1 MRTRTRER
9 EGKMVFYTQ
18 STSAVISG
26 RETDRQRQTD
36 RQTDRHRERER
47 VNWCFTPSQP
57 VRLYQGQTETDRD
70 RQRERERDIN
80 PRDSLTQASKMC

>member
-36 RQTDRHRERER
+36 RQTDRHRERESKL
-47 VNWCFTPSQP
+47 VFYTQSTSAVISGTN
-57 VRLYQGQTETDRD
+57 GD
-70 RQRERERDIN
+70 RQRQAERERE
-80 PRDSLTQASKMC
+80 T

>member
-1 MRTRTRER
+1 MCMHARER

-36 RQTDRHRERER
+36 RQA
-47 VNWCFTPSQP
+47 
-57 VRLYQGQTETDRD
+57 ETD
-70 RQRERERDIN
+70 RQRERERG
-80 PRDSLTQASKMC
+80 